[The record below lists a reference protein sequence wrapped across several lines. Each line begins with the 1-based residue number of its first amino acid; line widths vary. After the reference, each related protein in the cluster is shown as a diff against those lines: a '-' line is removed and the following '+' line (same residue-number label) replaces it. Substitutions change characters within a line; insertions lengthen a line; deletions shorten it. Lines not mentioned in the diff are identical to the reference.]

1 MLLRVERGVLVHFG
15 NNIRLA
21 LQDILER
28 RVCGGGRRKQLEV
41 TAELRVAERSAQAVQ
56 AQPNLLS
63 QKSKT
68 AVTVPA
74 NLSSN
79 CFFCVC
85 AADEGASRPS
95 SPLSPPHQ
103 PLNGS
108 VEVLPSPRGSTNDG
122 ATRTRPF
129 APPKAFSS

>member
-103 PLNGS
+103 PLNGLLRFFRPLRWYAS
-108 VEVLPSPRGSTNDG
+108 DG
-122 ATRTRPF
+122 ASKRKR
-129 APPKAFSS
+129 SL